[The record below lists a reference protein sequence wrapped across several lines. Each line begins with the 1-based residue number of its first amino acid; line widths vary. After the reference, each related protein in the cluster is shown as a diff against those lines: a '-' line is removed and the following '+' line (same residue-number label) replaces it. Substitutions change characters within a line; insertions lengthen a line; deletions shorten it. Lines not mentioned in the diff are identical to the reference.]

1 MVSIRTN
8 LERLQERIALTCR
21 KSGRKESEITLVAVT
36 KGVESDRILKAMN
49 CGIKEIGEN
58 RIQEAESKFSL
69 IPREVRR
76 HLVGHLQTNKVKKA
90 LELFD
95 MIQSIDSLK
104 LAREIN
110 HRGGEKKVPL
120 LVEVNTSGEATK
132 TGIQP
137 QETLDFLQQLAELE
151 NLIILGLM
159 TVGPLTDDQAVIR
172 NSFRTLRNLFE
183 QAACFNIPNCKME
196 YLSMGM
202 SSDFEIAIQE
212 GANLLRIGTAIF
224 GPRN

>member
-8 LERLQERIALTCR
+8 LERVQEKMASACR

-36 KGVESDRILKAMN
+36 KGVEPVRIIEAIN
-49 CGIKEIGEN
+49 CGVKEIGEN

-69 IPREVRR
+69 LPQEVRR
-76 HLVGHLQTNKVKKA
+76 HLVGHLQTNKAKKA

-95 MIQSIDSLK
+95 MIQSLDSLK

-110 HRGGEKKVPL
+110 RRSGEKKVPL

-132 TGIQP
+132 TGIRP
-137 QETLDFLQQLAELE
+137 QETLDFLQKLAELE

-159 TVGPLTDDQAVIR
+159 TVGPLTDDQTVIR
-172 NSFRTLRNLFE
+172 NSFHTLRNLFE
-183 QAACFNIPNCKME
+183 QAACLNIPNCKME

-202 SSDFEIAIQE
+202 SSDFEIALE
-212 GANLLRIGTAIF
+212 ESANMIRIGTAIF

>member
-1 MVSIRTN
+1 MLSIRTN
-8 LERLQERIALTCR
+8 LERLRERIALACR
-21 KSGRKESEITLVAVT
+21 NSGRKESEITLLAVT
-36 KGVESDRILKAMN
+36 KGVEPVRILEAIN
-49 CGIKEIGEN
+49 CGVKEIGEN

-69 IPREVRR
+69 LPQEARR

-110 HRGGEKKVPL
+110 HRSGKKKVPL

-132 TGIQP
+132 TGIRP
-137 QETLDFLQQLAELE
+137 QETLDFLQKSAELE

-159 TVGPLTDDQAVIR
+159 TVGPLTDDQTVIR
-172 NSFRTLRNLFE
+172 NSFHTLRNLFE
-183 QAACFNIPNCKME
+183 QAACLNIPNCKME